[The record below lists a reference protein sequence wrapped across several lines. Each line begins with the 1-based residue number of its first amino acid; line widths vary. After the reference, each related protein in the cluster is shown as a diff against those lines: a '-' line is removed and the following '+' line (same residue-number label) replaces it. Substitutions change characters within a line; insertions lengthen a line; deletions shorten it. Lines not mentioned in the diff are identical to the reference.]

1 MSESNEMKISMH
13 CLLAC
18 LYFLLLPT
26 TIAVN
31 ASGNSYLKLATIP
44 IGLYF
49 LITIIITKIRLQFNS
64 VHFFLCLYT
73 FSTLISLFIKSD
85 TNTILEV
92 LGYFLNAA
100 IYLCLSVVKYN
111 KRELKLMENV
121 QVLLLAILIGITL
134 FSKGSEDNR
143 TTLEIFG
150 QTSDPNYFV
159 GFFIYPLSVTMKKFM
174 ESKFRIVYLILALL
188 AMYCVFLSGS
198 RGGLLAV
205 FIMIAAFSL
214 IYPANT
220 KHKLLVL
227 LAGVCFLL
235 FAWLIIAPIL
245 PENIVSRM
253 SVTNVIETGG
263 TGRWDIWKSML
274 KEIVHSTDKL
284 LFGRGVPSLHM
295 LFLHGT
301 FGGRV
306 AHNHVIQ
313 TLYDQGLVG
322 LIAFLMLS
330 CACFL
335 RCVNKRKTVAIAI
348 IGMLAL
354 SVSLTFNPTTRTF
367 WNLVAY
373 AAFNFSSDEDTVS
386 IENTNLTKEDNHD
399 RNDRNTKS
407 NGTNDGVQETDIFW
421 ENI

>member
-1 MSESNEMKISMH
+1 MNESNEMKISLH

-49 LITIIITKIRLQFNS
+49 LVTILFSKIKLQFNS

-73 FSTLISLFIKSD
+73 FTTLLSLFIKSD
-85 TNTILEV
+85 TTTMLQV

-100 IYLCLSVVKYN
+100 IYVCLSVVQYN
-111 KRELKLMENV
+111 KKELKLMEDV

-134 FSKGSEDNR
+134 FSNGSEDNR
-143 TTLEIFG
+143 TTLAIFG

-159 GFFIYPLSVTMKKFM
+159 GFFIFPLSVTMKKFM
-174 ESKFRIVYLILALL
+174 ESKYRIIYLVLVLL
-188 AMYCVFLSGS
+188 AMYCIFMSGS
-198 RGGLLAV
+198 RGGLIAV
-205 FIMIAAFSL
+205 IVTMAAFSL
-214 IYPANT
+214 IYPSKL
-220 KHKLLVL
+220 KHKLLVFI
-227 LAGVCFLL
+227 AGGSFLL
-235 FAWLIIAPIL
+235 FAWFVIAPIL
-245 PENIVSRM
+245 PDNIISRM

-263 TGRWDIWKSML
+263 TGRWYIWKSML
-274 KEIVHSTDKL
+274 NEIIHSTDKL

-295 LFLHGT
+295 IFHGGT
-301 FGGRV
+301 YNEGV
-306 AHNHVIQ
+306 AHNHLLQ

-322 LIAFLMLS
+322 LIAFLMLV
-330 CACFL
+330 CASFL
-335 RCVNKRKTVAIAI
+335 RCVNKRKTAAIAI

-367 WNLVAY
+367 WNLIAY
-373 AAFNFSSDEDTVS
+373 AAFNFSADEGTES
-386 IENTNLTKEDNHD
+386 IDNTKLTKGDHY
-399 RNDRNTKS
+399 DRNTES
-407 NGTNDGVQETDIFW
+407 NGKHDGV
-421 ENI
+421 

>member
-1 MSESNEMKISMH
+1 MNESNEMKISLH

-49 LITIIITKIRLQFNS
+49 LVTILFSKIKLQFNS

-73 FSTLISLFIKSD
+73 FTTLLSLFMNSD
-85 TNTILEV
+85 MNTMLEV

-100 IYLCLSVVKYN
+100 IYLCLSVVQYN
-111 KRELKLMENV
+111 KRELKLMEDV

-134 FSKGSEDNR
+134 FSNGSEDNR

-159 GFFIYPLSVTMKKFM
+159 GFFIFPLSVTMKKFM
-174 ESKFRIVYLILALL
+174 ESKYRIIYLVLVLL
-188 AMYCVFLSGS
+188 AMYCIFMSGS
-198 RGGLLAV
+198 RGGLIAV
-205 FIMIAAFSL
+205 IVTMAAFSL
-214 IYPANT
+214 IYPSKL
-220 KHKLLVL
+220 KHKLLVFI
-227 LAGVCFLL
+227 AGGSFLL
-235 FAWLIIAPIL
+235 FAWFVIAPIL
-245 PENIVSRM
+245 PDNILSRM

-263 TGRWDIWKSML
+263 TGRWYIWKSML
-274 KEIVHSTDKL
+274 NEIVHSTDKL
-284 LFGRGVPSLHM
+284 LFGHGVNTLHM
-295 LFLHGT
+295 MFLGGT
-301 FGGRV
+301 YGGRV

-313 TLYDQGLVG
+313 MLYNQGLVG
-322 LIAFLMLS
+322 LIAFLMLV
-330 CACFL
+330 CASFL
-335 RCVNKRKTVAIAI
+335 RCVNKRKTAAIAI

-367 WNLVAY
+367 WNLIAY
-373 AAFNFSSDEDTVS
+373 AAFNFSADEDTES
-386 IENTNLTKEDNHD
+386 IDNTKLTKGDHY
-399 RNDRNTKS
+399 DRNTES
-407 NGTNDGVQETDIFW
+407 NGKHDGV
-421 ENI
+421 